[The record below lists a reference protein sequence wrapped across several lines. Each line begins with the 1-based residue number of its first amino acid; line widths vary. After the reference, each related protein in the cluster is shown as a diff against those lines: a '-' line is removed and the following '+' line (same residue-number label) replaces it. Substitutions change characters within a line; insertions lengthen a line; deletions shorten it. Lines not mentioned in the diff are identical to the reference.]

1 MKNLIKKSVLMA
13 MLMIAL
19 VSNASEKN
27 VSLKIISHESK
38 VVQLI
43 LNSHD
48 GSSEVFIKDKKGFQ
62 LYKVLIK
69 DKEFLK
75 NFDLSELPDGE
86 YYFEINSQ
94 TKIVTKP
101 FSVASNTLEFSKETI
116 VFKPIVRF
124 KNDIIYL
131 SKFTLHN
138 ETLDVFLYDDN
149 QHLLYSEKL
158 FGQNNLNR
166 KLNLSNLDSGSYSLV
181 LKSEGKLYNE
191 VFKKVNLKK

>member
-19 VSNASEKN
+19 VSNASEKSL
-27 VSLKIISHESK
+27 SLKIISHESK
-38 VVQLI
+38 VVELI
-43 LNSHD
+43 LNNHD

-75 NFDLSELPDGE
+75 KFDLSELPDGE

>member
-1 MKNLIKKSVLMA
+1 MKNLIKKSMLMA
-13 MLMIAL
+13 ILMMAL
-19 VSNASEKN
+19 VSNASEKSLN
-27 VSLKIISHESK
+27 LKIISHESK

-43 LNSHD
+43 LNNH
-48 GSSEVFIKDKKGFQ
+48 GSSEVFIKDIKGFQ
-62 LYKVLIK
+62 LYKALIK

-75 NFDLSELPDGE
+75 KFDLSGLPDGE

-101 FSVASNTLEFSKETI
+101 FSVASNILEFNKETI

-124 KNDIIYL
+124 KNDVIYL
-131 SKFTLHN
+131 SRFTLNN